1 MIATT
6 LLRRSAP
13 RLARDVLAR
22 QGGGVI
28 GSQVAQNMNIVANA
42 PITHNLYPRT
52 FATLDPNAIVVEPS
66 KLTKKVRVLDM
77 NVVKNILQELST
89 VDVNHDGR

>member
-22 QGGGVI
+22 QGGGVL
-28 GSQVAQNMNIVANA
+28 GSQVLQNMTATATTTTNF
-42 PITHNLYPRT
+42 YPRS
-52 FATLDPNAIVVEPS
+52 FSSLDPNAAVVVEPS
-66 KLTKKVRVLDM
+66 NITKKIRVLNID
-77 NVVKNILQELST
+77 VVKNILQELNT

>member
-13 RLARDVLAR
+13 RLARDILAR

-28 GSQVAQNMNIVANA
+28 GSQVFQNMTA
-42 PITHNLYPRT
+42 PATTNFYRRT
-52 FATLDPNAIVVEPS
+52 FSSLDPNAIVVEPTNI
-66 KLTKKVRVLDM
+66 TKKVRVLNID
-77 NVVKNILQELST
+77 VVKNILKELNT